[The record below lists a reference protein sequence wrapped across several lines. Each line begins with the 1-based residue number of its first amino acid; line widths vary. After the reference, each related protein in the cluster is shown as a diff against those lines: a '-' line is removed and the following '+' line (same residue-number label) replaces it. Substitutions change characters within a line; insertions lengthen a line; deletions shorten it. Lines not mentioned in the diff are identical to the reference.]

1 MRRVT
6 ALGQPPMAT
15 ADLLERP
22 MPDAVEVLFDV
33 APGIT
38 LEAICAPPRAAA
50 VGSQS
55 RSDRRPNSSLEQI
68 DSYLPGPGR
77 RDEAFRRRLSGRR
90 NRRFL
95 LSSLGRS
102 RSPRPILLC
111 PGPVLLSPYVMRA
124 VRNTNIGHREPEFS
138 TLLLESSAMLR
149 AIVGIG
155 RAESSYQ
162 VALITGS
169 GTAANEA
176 VLASIGRRGPIL
188 VLTNG
193 EFGER
198 LLATARQHNPDVS
211 ELRCAW
217 QQGIRLDQVE
227 AELRRRHFH
236 LVVVVHHETSTGM
249 LNPIAAIAELAH
261 RYGALIAV
269 DAISSIGAE
278 VIAVEEWDIDVMT
291 GTSGKALSAM
301 PGVGIVV
308 VKTSVLE
315 QSASVSGGPRYLS
328 LHAHCR
334 SMRDQAQTPN
344 TPAVHVFVSLH
355 AALREHSR
363 SGEAAVRAVINS
375 RAAYVR
381 NQLTRMGLEYAD
393 YGEATSNVLTCV
405 SLPKDLS
412 FETLTSHLKSKGIII
427 YNGKGSL
434 AGKIFQIAHIGALR
448 NNDSRD
454 ALGHVRAAMRQAVS
468 ITGQSRPIP
477 VERQPRGVS

>member
-22 MPDAVEVLFDV
+22 MPNAVEVLFDV

-236 LVVVVHHETSTGM
+236 LVVVVTLPSLLVFSSRG
-249 LNPIAAIAELAH
+249 AAWF
-261 RYGALIAV
+261 
-269 DAISSIGAE
+269 S
-278 VIAVEEWDIDVMT
+278 
-291 GTSGKALSAM
+291 
-301 PGVGIVV
+301 P
-308 VKTSVLE
+308 
-315 QSASVSGGPRYLS
+315 Q
-328 LHAHCR
+328 
-334 SMRDQAQTPN
+334 
-344 TPAVHVFVSLH
+344 
-355 AALREHSR
+355 LR
-363 SGEAAVRAVINS
+363 
-375 RAAYVR
+375 
-381 NQLTRMGLEYAD
+381 
-393 YGEATSNVLTCV
+393 TSNDHRFIVGN
-405 SLPKDLS
+405 P
-412 FETLTSHLKSKGIII
+412 
-427 YNGKGSL
+427 
-434 AGKIFQIAHIGALR
+434 
-448 NNDSRD
+448 
-454 ALGHVRAAMRQAVS
+454 
-468 ITGQSRPIP
+468 
-477 VERQPRGVS
+477 